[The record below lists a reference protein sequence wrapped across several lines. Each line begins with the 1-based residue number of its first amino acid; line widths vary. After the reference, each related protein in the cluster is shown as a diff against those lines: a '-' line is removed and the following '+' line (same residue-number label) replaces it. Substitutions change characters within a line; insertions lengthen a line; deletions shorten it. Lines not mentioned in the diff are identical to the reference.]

1 MVDPNAVKFISSL
14 VKSLQ
19 MVCHG
24 FMEFS
29 DNIEIIGHINLR
41 IDNRQKFDYIVNEQ
55 VSKQGGESTVFLSNS
70 YHSLPPP
77 KCNGGERER
86 SFSSKFEED
95 GNVNN
100 HHRLDESV
108 AAMGGSRV
116 QVDLSGPVPV
126 TRSTSAPSHDGFFS
140 TAGNNHRRSQS
151 RDSRL
156 HSAEEEQ
163 TAATAQED
171 HSFNHSSSAP
181 SKDREQMDREEVG
194 LAGSRGGGG
203 ERSEH
208 NSVMSMY
215 KETDIA
221 RQQSLGHRQDVIIKP
236 EPNELFNSAMDES
249 GGGLARDSDVL
260 DASSTSSV
268 LPAAHQ
274 SATVLATAAHTGH
287 TMLAATTLGHPG
299 FFDAS
304 LTSQDVTDTGESSY
318 HSVTMSKERDLG
330 QDLSEQS
337 SQNGEAMSLV
347 TRARTPPDLSY
358 PQGPT
363 QLPQTAN
370 IVEKESAPVPEKN
383 HCSHCSKNFRTS
395 DLLSMHIALI
405 HTRRN
410 YHPPKS
416 LMSSPSSYMT
426 SSSSLSPSQ
435 SQAGLARRASQ
446 SPGHQSTSSNSS
458 RSKSQSPISM
468 MSHTQP
474 LALTQTLPHTCHQST
489 PSPSSLGMTLPN
501 LPNTLSTTSH
511 DPTSSANVTAAA
523 IAALAQS
530 YAFEPSQVGP
540 MMGGQGAGS
549 LQTSSHQCH
558 LCHMPFVSW
567 ALLAQHQSQCP
578 RRGPHR
584 CEQCGKA
591 FRSKTSLTDH
601 INTIHRGVLFI
612 CRGCR
617 ETFKWR
623 THIYQ
628 HKRKCPALLNLTFET
643 GSFIEE
649 VYPPPPPPEVPTSAP
664 MVQLPAEDS
673 INMAESD
680 QMQ

>member
-304 LTSQDVTDTGESSY
+304 LTSQDGGDTGR
-318 HSVTMSKERDLG
+318 H
-330 QDLSEQS
+330 
-337 SQNGEAMSLV
+337 SLV
-347 TRARTPPDLSY
+347 QQALMQQIIHAQKHAQHLALPGARF
-358 PQGPT
+358 
-363 QLPQTAN
+363 
-370 IVEKESAPVPEKN
+370 SAPGGLALAGATAAATTFGSVGMGFGGMGGPFPPPYPLAF
-383 HCSHCSKNFRTS
+383 HHLAQTY
-395 DLLSMHIALI
+395 MHAVWRQGL
-405 HTRRN
+405 
-410 YHPPKS
+410 YHHH
-416 LMSSPSSYMT
+416 
-426 SSSSLSPSQ
+426 SSSSSSSSSAPSPNAAATSATVSLQAWNTTGPSQ
-435 SQAGLARRASQ
+435 PAGTLSAIRSGSTGGGVSGGDKGKRTLTPAQRMREYREKLKRNPEVYQRYKQMNALRSRLARMRRTQEQIERDREKARQRNLKNRGPSPRLPGELDLMSLTSDDSALDFSLAGPVTAPPTHLLHEPPARLPYLLQDTFHLPPSLHDNVCLPQASEGD
-446 SPGHQSTSSNSS
+446 SDMVVMPDDSAGA
-458 RSKSQSPISM
+458 
-468 MSHTQP
+468 
-474 LALTQTLPHTCHQST
+474 ALPPDAPDAAT
-489 PSPSSLGMTLPN
+489 PSSTEDAQLLHFPSC
-501 LPNTLSTTSH
+501 STE
-511 DPTSSANVTAAA
+511 DW
-523 IAALAQS
+523 
-530 YAFEPSQVGP
+530 EPSV
-540 MMGGQGAGS
+540 
-549 LQTSSHQCH
+549 
-558 LCHMPFVSW
+558 
-567 ALLAQHQSQCP
+567 
-578 RRGPHR
+578 
-584 CEQCGKA
+584 
-591 FRSKTSLTDH
+591 
-601 INTIHRGVLFI
+601 
-612 CRGCR
+612 
-617 ETFKWR
+617 
-623 THIYQ
+623 
-628 HKRKCPALLNLTFET
+628 TFEDST
-643 GSFIEE
+643 GS
-649 VYPPPPPPEVPTSAP
+649 T
-664 MVQLPAEDS
+664 
-673 INMAESD
+673 
-680 QMQ
+680 